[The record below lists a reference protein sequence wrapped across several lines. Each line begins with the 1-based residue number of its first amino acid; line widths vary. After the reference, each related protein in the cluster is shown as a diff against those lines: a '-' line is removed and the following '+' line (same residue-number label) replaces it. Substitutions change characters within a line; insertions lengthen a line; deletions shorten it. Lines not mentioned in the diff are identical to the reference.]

1 MKKTETDIQIRNQLI
16 ETETKVQ
23 KQKQMFKLNDEK
35 GIKYVYS
42 LII

>member
-23 KQKQMFKLNDEK
+23 KQKQMFKVNDEK
-35 GIKYVYS
+35 GIKSVYS

>member
-35 GIKYVYS
+35 RIKSVYS

>member
-35 GIKYVYS
+35 GIKSVYS